1 MQTGSWLSLQ
11 TCPATLL
18 LANCTVLLA
27 KMPTHTQAGCRA
39 LDILGGLSPVPTSQS
54 LGLNANALETCVE
67 ARGRPRH
74 VTKRRVPLPVWAAF
88 SPRAE
93 GCESRLSGTLVTP
106 SMSSP
111 LTGHRGHCLLTQPG
125 QEPCHLQKRVH
136 TFGYLHMSVSNFL
149 NKLQFQVFCHL
160 EGFTHSKNVANDVFW

>member
-1 MQTGSWLSLQ
+1 MQ

-18 LANCTVLLA
+18 LTNCIVLLA

-39 LDILGGLSPVPTSQS
+39 LDILGGLSPRPVSEPGAECKRAGDVCRST
-54 LGLNANALETCVE
+54 
-67 ARGRPRH
+67 GRPRH

-88 SPRAE
+88 SPRAKA
-93 GCESRLSGTLVTP
+93 LSPVSQGLL
-106 SMSSP
+106 SP
-111 LTGHRGHCLLTQPG
+111 INEFSALTGHRGHRLLTQPG

-149 NKLQFQVFCHL
+149 DKLQFQVFCHL